1 MGRNLILLLVWL
13 KVWVLY
19 LVISDSTRMKEMGC
33 FITACQI
40 WKSALSAIVGKT
52 WGGVVSFFPWG
63 LSDIQQLFSN
73 SIFLTKLPFPI
84 IFIYICFY
92 LCFLCVCFS
101 GKKFI
106 QKKILTLL
114 FLSASFFINSLSIFF
129 WIPLYAIIL
138 FIYLKHVLLS
148 QL

>member
-13 KVWVLY
+13 KVRVLY
-19 LVISDSTRMKEMGC
+19 LVISDSTLVKEMGC

-52 WGGVVSFFPWG
+52 WGGVISFFPWG
-63 LSDIQQLFSN
+63 LSEIQQLLSN

-92 LCFLCVCFS
+92 LCFCVCVFFW
-101 GKKFI
+101 KEVYPE
-106 QKKILTLL
+106 KILTLL